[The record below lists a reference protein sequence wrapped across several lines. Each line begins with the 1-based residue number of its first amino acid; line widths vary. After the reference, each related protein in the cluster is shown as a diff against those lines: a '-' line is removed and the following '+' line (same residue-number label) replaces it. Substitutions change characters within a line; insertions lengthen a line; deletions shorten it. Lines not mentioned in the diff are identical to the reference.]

1 MLPSAIRGTLIPW
14 NRLAVP
20 ERCTCGAELPP
31 DALFC
36 HKCGK
41 PQREIL
47 ETAVETEAPP
57 PAPPLPAPV
66 APPPIGFHNGP
77 AVRVALLAGMLSIL
91 VTALTGRLALLRPL
105 ALVWPVAT
113 GFLAVFLYRRNTG
126 QRLSPL
132 SGAHLGW
139 ICGIFGFVIITIMLT
154 IFAAVLSDPS
164 VVTSMR
170 DYLKDHGMSEADINK
185 SIDIFR
191 NPTDIVNGLLVSFLL
206 FTLLP
211 AFGGLIGAKF
221 LNRE

>member
-1 MLPSAIRGTLIPW
+1 
-14 NRLAVP
+14 VP

-47 ETAVETEAPP
+47 ETTVETEAPP

-91 VTALTGRLALLRPL
+91 VTALTGQLALLRPL

-191 NPTDIVNGLLVSFLL
+191 NPSDIVNGLLVSFLL

>member
-1 MLPSAIRGTLIPW
+1 M
-14 NRLAVP
+14 P
-20 ERCTCGAELPP
+20 ERCTCGAVLPP

-47 ETAVETEAPP
+47 ETPVEAEAPP
-57 PAPPLPAPV
+57 LPPPLPAPV
-66 APPPIGFHNGP
+66 GPPPIGFHNSP

-91 VTALTGRLALLRPL
+91 VTAITGQLALLRPL

-139 ICGIFGFVIITIMLT
+139 ICGIFGFVIITILLT
-154 IFAAVLSDPS
+154 VFAAVLSDPN
-164 VVTSMR
+164 VVSSMR

-185 SIDIFR
+185 SIDVFR
-191 NPTDIVNGLLVSFLL
+191 NPAEIANGLLVSFLL